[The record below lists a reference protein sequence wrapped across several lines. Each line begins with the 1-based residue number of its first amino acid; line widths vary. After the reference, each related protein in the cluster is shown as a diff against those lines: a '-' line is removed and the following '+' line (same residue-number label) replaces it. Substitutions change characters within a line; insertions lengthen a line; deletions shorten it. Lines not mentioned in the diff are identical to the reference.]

1 MDELVKRSF
10 ANGCTHFLEMSGGD
24 INATEMVASLIN
36 QKSSLIEGIRYA
48 QDVIEGS
55 MTMLVMTPGRYLCG
69 QRPIRPYST
78 DPRKERGCDLRFF

>member
-48 QDVIEGS
+48 QDVIEGFYDHAGYDS
-55 MTMLVMTPGRYLCG
+55 
-69 QRPIRPYST
+69 
-78 DPRKERGCDLRFF
+78 